1 MFAQQPHG
9 NRDKEFWNKVTKPR
23 ILPMSGE
30 YKNRKQKLNDEL
42 RKDWRDFVLKQEPPR
57 ERIKE
62 FGTPGAVLFTGE
74 YEKTRQKVRDER
86 TKDYHEFIQ
95 KHGGHAPRRMPDQA
109 PANSIGFMANLGR
122 DREREKLNKE
132 RQGEYRKFLDE
143 DSWFQQ
149 DPPPFHK
156 SPVRDQEPPRDR
168 PASYGRR
175 QTPSY
180 EEILDSKRREEA
192 SYRRFEDP
200 EYSRGGGLGGPNDR
214 YD

>member
-1 MFAQQPHG
+1 M
-9 NRDKEFWNKVTKPR
+9 PR
-23 ILPMSGE
+23 
-30 YKNRKQKLNDEL
+30 
-42 RKDWRDFVLKQEPPR
+42 
-57 ERIKE
+57 
-62 FGTPGAVLFTGE
+62 
-74 YEKTRQKVRDER
+74 
-86 TKDYHEFIQ
+86 
-95 KHGGHAPRRMPDQA
+95 
-109 PANSIGFMANLGR
+109 GR
-122 DREREKLNKE
+122 PNWVDGK
-132 RQGEYRKFLDE
+132 

-214 YD
+214 YKHTNRPLSRGRLGDRPRSRERSAGRPGEYGPRSSNRPNDMIYDRLYDRQSDWPLERHVDGPNYGTENNPMERPGAARPMDRHITNREIGK